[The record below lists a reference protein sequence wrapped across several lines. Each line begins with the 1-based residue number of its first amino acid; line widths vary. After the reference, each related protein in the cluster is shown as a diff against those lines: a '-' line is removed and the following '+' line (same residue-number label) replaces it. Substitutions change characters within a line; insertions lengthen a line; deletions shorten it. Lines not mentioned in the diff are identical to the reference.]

1 MKLVTYACD
10 RGQRLGALDMSGGVL
25 DLRDLAEAGAA
36 AGGAASPAD
45 YASMLA
51 LLRAGPG
58 ALEHARHL
66 VATARTPGLP
76 MADVRLCAPLPVP
89 EQIRDFANYELHVQ
103 QALASSMRLRS
114 QAAPDPA
121 SELARLQASGM
132 FAIPPVWYE
141 RPLYYKC
148 NRFSVVG
155 HEAEIEWPVYAGK
168 MDYELELA
176 VVIGRTLR
184 NASEQEAMEG
194 VFGYTIF
201 NDFSAR
207 DTQAQETQFRMGPAK
222 GKDFDTGNVFGPC
235 ITTRDEIPDPMA
247 LRMSVRVNG
256 VPQQATSASAMQHSV
271 ARCISFVSQSETL
284 HPGEILGLGTVGN
297 GCGYESLRFLEPGDT
312 VELEIENIGVLRN
325 RLGPRP
331 QAAAGGRMD
340 IFPDPGT
347 GRRQIG

>member
-1 MKLVTYACD
+1 MRLVTYACA
-10 RGQRLGALDMSGGVL
+10 RGERLGVLTPSQQVL
-25 DLRDLAEAGAA
+25 DLRDLAK
-36 AGGAASPAD
+36 AD
-45 YASMLA
+45 GLDDAQDFASMLS
-51 LLRAGPG
+51 LLRAGPK
-58 ALEHARHL
+58 ALEQARRL
-66 VATARTPGLP
+66 VAAAGTQGLP
-76 MADVRLCAPLPVP
+76 LAGTRLCAPLPLP

-103 QALASSMRLRS
+103 QALASSMRLRAS
-114 QAAPDPA
+114 AAPDPD

-155 HEAEIEWPVYAGK
+155 HEAEIEWPAYAAK

-176 VVIGRTLR
+176 VVIGRKLR
-184 NASEQEAMEG
+184 NATEQEAMEA

-207 DTQAQETQFRMGPAK
+207 DIQAQETQFRMGPAK

-247 LRMSVRVNG
+247 LRMEVRVNG
-256 VPQQATSASAMQHSV
+256 VPQQTARAGAMQHSV

-284 HPGEILGLGTVGN
+284 YPGEILGLGTVGN
-297 GCGYESLRFLEPGDT
+297 GCGYESLRFLSPGDT
-312 VELEIENIGVLRN
+312 VELEIEGIGVLRN

-331 QAAAGGRMD
+331 AAGGA
-340 IFPDPGT
+340 
-347 GRRQIG
+347 